1 MDSQEIDEVL
11 RACEGL
17 IAGDRALDLRE
28 TGFWRAVASVKRKP
42 ELVTKYADRIGAIDR
57 AAFLQRVRL
66 RFPAGLGIVLLL
78 LGALFGL
85 ALLWLAATFTH
96 PTREILVLV
105 GFGAVLL
112 TTHNLAHF
120 AYGSLVG
127 IRFTDWFVDLPKRPQ
142 PGLKIDYAT
151 YLRTPARARAWMHA
165 AGAIVTK
172 LVPFAVA
179 LYGLSIATDAWA
191 VALLAVVGLLQIA
204 SDALYSVKA
213 SDWKKFNREMKLA
226 KGRSAG

>member
-1 MDSQEIDEVL
+1 ML
-11 RACEGL
+11 RECEGL
-17 IAGDRALDLRE
+17 IAGDRALDLRVS
-28 TGFWRAVASVKRKP
+28 GFWRAVAAVKRKP
-42 ELVTKYADRIGAIDR
+42 DLVAKYADRIGAIDR
-57 AAFLQRVRL
+57 AVFRRRVRL
-66 RFPAGLGIVLLL
+66 RFPATLGIALLAV
-78 LGALFGL
+78 GSLFGVF
-85 ALLWLAATFTH
+85 LLWLAAAFLH

-127 IRFTDWFVDLPKRPQ
+127 IRFSDWFIDLPKRPQ

-151 YLRTPARARAWMHA
+151 YLRTPARSRAWMHA

-172 LVPFAVA
+172 IVPFAVVLYA
-179 LYGLSIATDAWA
+179 LSTSTDGWAIAVL
-191 VALLAVVGLLQIA
+191 VAVGLLQLA

-213 SDWKKFNREMKLA
+213 SDWKKFKREMRLA
-226 KGRSAG
+226 P

>member
-1 MDSQEIDEVL
+1 MDSQEIDKVL
-11 RACEGL
+11 RECERL
-17 IAGDRALDLRE
+17 IAAGGPLDLRVI
-28 TGFWRAVASVKRKP
+28 GFWRAVAAVKRKP
-42 ELVTKYADRIGAIDR
+42 ELTAKYADRIGAIDR

-66 RFPAGLGIVLLL
+66 RFPASRGIALLL

-85 ALLWLAATFTH
+85 FLLWLAAAFIR
-96 PTREILVLV
+96 PIREILMLV
-105 GFGAVLL
+105 GFGALLL

-127 IRFTDWFVDLPKRPQ
+127 IRFSDWFVDLPKRPQ

-151 YLRTPARARAWMHA
+151 YLRAPARSRAWMHA

-172 LVPFAVA
+172 IVPFAVVLYA
-179 LYGLSIATDAWA
+179 LSVSTDGWAIAVL
-191 VALLAVVGLLQIA
+191 VAVGLLQLA

-226 KGRSAG
+226 KNRSVG

>member
-1 MDSQEIDEVL
+1 ML
-11 RACEGL
+11 RECEQL

-28 TGFWRAVASVKRKP
+28 SGFWRAVAAVKRKP
-42 ELVTKYADRIGAIDR
+42 DLVAKYADRIGAIDR
-57 AAFLQRVRL
+57 AVFRKRVRL
-66 RFPAGLGIVLLL
+66 RFPATLGIALLAV
-78 LGALFGL
+78 GSLFGVF
-85 ALLWLAATFTH
+85 LLWLAAAFLH
-96 PTREILVLV
+96 PTREMLVLV

-127 IRFTDWFVDLPKRPQ
+127 IRFSDWFIDLPKRPQ

-151 YLRTPARARAWMHA
+151 YLRTPARSRAWMHA

-172 LVPFAVA
+172 IVPFAVVLYA
-179 LYGLSIATDAWA
+179 LSTSTDGWAIAVL
-191 VALLAVVGLLQIA
+191 VAVGLLQIA

-213 SDWKKFNREMKLA
+213 SDWKKFKREMRLA
-226 KGRSAG
+226 P

>member
-1 MDSQEIDEVL
+1 ML
-11 RACEGL
+11 RECEQL

-28 TGFWRAVASVKRKP
+28 SGFWRAVAAVKRKP
-42 ELVTKYADRIGAIDR
+42 DLVAKYADRIGAIDR
-57 AAFLQRVRL
+57 AVFRKRVRL
-66 RFPAGLGIVLLL
+66 RFPATLGIALLAV
-78 LGALFGL
+78 GSLFGVF
-85 ALLWLAATFTH
+85 LLWLAAAFLH

-127 IRFTDWFVDLPKRPQ
+127 IRFSDWFIDLPKRPQ

-151 YLRTPARARAWMHA
+151 YLRTPARSRAWMHA

-172 LVPFAVA
+172 IVPFAVVLYA
-179 LYGLSIATDAWA
+179 LSTSTDGWAIAVL
-191 VALLAVVGLLQIA
+191 VAVGLLQIA

-213 SDWKKFNREMKLA
+213 SDWKKFKREMRLA
-226 KGRSAG
+226 P

>member
-1 MDSQEIDEVL
+1 ML
-11 RACEGL
+11 RECERL
-17 IAGDRALDLRE
+17 IAGDPALDLRE
-28 TGFWRAVASVKRKP
+28 SGFWRAVAAVKRKP
-42 ELVTKYADRIGAIDR
+42 DLVAKYADRIGAIDR
-57 AAFLQRVRL
+57 AVFRKRVRL
-66 RFPAGLGIVLLL
+66 RFPATLGIALLAV
-78 LGALFGL
+78 GSLFGVF
-85 ALLWLAATFTH
+85 LLWLAAAFLH

-127 IRFTDWFVDLPKRPQ
+127 IRFSDWFIDLPKRPQ

-151 YLRTPARARAWMHA
+151 YLRTPARSRAWMHA

-172 LVPFAVA
+172 IVPFAVVLYA
-179 LYGLSIATDAWA
+179 LSTSTDGWAIAVL
-191 VALLAVVGLLQIA
+191 VAVGLLQLA

-213 SDWKKFNREMKLA
+213 SDWKKFKREMRLA
-226 KGRSAG
+226 P